1 MNKTKKIIGI
11 LLFLHI
17 IGLSF
22 AQEYKIIINDDNPI
36 SSITIDKLDKI
47 FLKKVTKWNDGSKIN
62 PVNLTAESTVREKFT
77 QTVHD
82 KKISAINAYWQ
93 KQIFTG
99 KGVPPVEKK
108 SDQNVIQYIKA
119 NPGAIGY
126 VSASANTAGV
136 KVIQVAN

>member
-1 MNKTKKIIGI
+1 M
-11 LLFLHI
+11 
-17 IGLSF
+17 
-22 AQEYKIIINDDNPI
+22 
-36 SSITIDKLDKI
+36 DKI